1 MKPAENV
8 VRASSSGESTGDN
21 VRLPMP
27 QPQRGDRSQP
37 ISGEDVTIPPASEGH
52 SHQDLS
58 RRDRDAEIEVVS
70 QRAAEQA
77 IAMLEQRYS
86 RNRGQAED
94 REERQLVPAHAR
106 GTTVAPV
113 RYNRSAYSRRSSP
126 HVSSK
131 RVTGV
136 KRPRR
141 QGVPEDRL
149 PPSREPKGLPQYHP
163 QAASAEPE
171 IKMLDSVPQVRMLEY
186 PEEE

>member
-1 MKPAENV
+1 
-8 VRASSSGESTGDN
+8 
-21 VRLPMP
+21 
-27 QPQRGDRSQP
+27 
-37 ISGEDVTIPPASEGH
+37 
-52 SHQDLS
+52 
-58 RRDRDAEIEVVS
+58 
-70 QRAAEQA
+70 
-77 IAMLEQRYS
+77 MLEQRYR

-113 RYNRSAYSRRSSP
+113 RCNRSAYSRRSSP

-149 PPSREPKGLPQYHP
+149 PPSRGPRGLLQHHP
-163 QAASAEPE
+163 QAASAEPG
-171 IKMLDSVPQVRMLEY
+171 I
-186 PEEE
+186 